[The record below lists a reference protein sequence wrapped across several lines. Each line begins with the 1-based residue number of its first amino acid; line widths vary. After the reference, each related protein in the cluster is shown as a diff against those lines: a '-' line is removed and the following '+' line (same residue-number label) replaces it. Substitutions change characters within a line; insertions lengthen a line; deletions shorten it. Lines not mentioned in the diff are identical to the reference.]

1 MAFALFSLVF
11 LALFFMHFALAHR
24 AWLMIRGKQSAEL
37 DMGYVRLEDFF
48 GQSFRAKLAGWLK
61 SAPQQ
66 QSSTAALRVFDR
78 GNERIFVAGGA
89 SYPAGRRETEV
100 LVIEGDFTCGG
111 DCSFERELM
120 VKGDCAIGPDTHMQA
135 VAVDGS
141 LNLAE
146 GTHVRRWVDAAKH
159 LTLGPDVQVE
169 SRVTSRSSIEFL
181 PGAKALSLF
190 APEIF
195 TEGRHDAKLRVEI
208 APASIVQIPHSDSMK
223 EPAHGYDPKKLFAM
237 GGGTYL
243 YDGDLLVTA
252 PLHVTTPLVVRGVL
266 NCAHESLFEKD
277 VKAHGDM
284 EIGAA
289 SVVKGNLIAGGVLQ
303 LGPNTYFQGLLHAGG
318 TMRLARGVRGLR
330 EKLPVAAYAAG
341 DLIVESNVVV
351 NGKLASAR
359 QVKALSTPVAWLE

>member
-1 MAFALFSLVF
+1 MAFLLFSLVF
-11 LALFFMHFALAHR
+11 LAVFYLHFALAHR

-37 DMGYVRLEDFF
+37 DMSYVRLEDFF

-61 SAPQQ
+61 STPPQ

-78 GNERIFVAGGA
+78 GNERIFVANGA

-120 VKGDCAIGPDTHMQA
+120 VKGDCAIGPDTQLQA

-146 GTHVRRWVDAAKH
+146 GAYVRRWVDAARH
-159 LTLGPDVQVE
+159 LTLGPDVRVE

-208 APASIVQIPHSDSMK
+208 APASIVQIPHPDSLK

-243 YDGDLLVTA
+243 YDGDLRVSA
-252 PLHVTTPLVVRGVL
+252 PLHVTAPLVIRGSL
-266 NCAHESLFEKD
+266 ACINESLFEKD
-277 VKAHGDM
+277 VKAHGNVA
-284 EIGAA
+284 IGAA
-289 SVVKGNLIAGGVLQ
+289 SVLKGNFVAGGEMK

-318 TMRLARGVRGLR
+318 PLRLARGVRGLR
-330 EKLPVAAYAAG
+330 EKLPVAAYAGGA
-341 DLIVESNVVV
+341 LIVESNVVV

-359 QVKALSTPVAWLE
+359 YVAAISTPVAWLE

>member
-1 MAFALFSLVF
+1 
-11 LALFFMHFALAHR
+11 
-24 AWLMIRGKQSAEL
+24 
-37 DMGYVRLEDFF
+37 
-48 GQSFRAKLAGWLK
+48 
-61 SAPQQ
+61 
-66 QSSTAALRVFDR
+66 
-78 GNERIFVAGGA
+78 
-89 SYPAGRRETEV
+89 
-100 LVIEGDFTCGG
+100 
-111 DCSFERELM
+111 M

-159 LTLGPDVQVE
+159 LTLGPDVHVE